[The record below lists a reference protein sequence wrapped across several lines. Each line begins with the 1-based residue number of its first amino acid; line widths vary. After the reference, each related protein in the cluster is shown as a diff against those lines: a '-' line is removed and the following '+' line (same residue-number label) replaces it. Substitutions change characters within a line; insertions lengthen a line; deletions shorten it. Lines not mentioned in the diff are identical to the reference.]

1 MATAEALLAKF
12 VDAPCGQAA
21 PVESKE
27 LCSWLEK
34 RICLL
39 APADWC
45 HLPAAVCAWPHI
57 SWGTASSA
65 TLRCLQNS
73 LTALSCNLI
82 TPLLQELA
90 DENTHASWFANLHKI
105 LGRIVGAIVK
115 KILPGLTAA
124 NERFC
129 FTVQGLKVG
138 ADGRTATAMLSCVQA
153 QAWLAQQ
160 QAKMDAAMEARCV
173 LEYLGMS
180 MNATSAVA
188 PQVGRAKI
196 QCYKCLNDEYTCL
209 CAVVVP
215 PGD

>member
-1 MATAEALLAKF
+1 
-12 VDAPCGQAA
+12 
-21 PVESKE
+21 
-27 LCSWLEK
+27 
-34 RICLL
+34 
-39 APADWC
+39 
-45 HLPAAVCAWPHI
+45 
-57 SWGTASSA
+57 
-65 TLRCLQNS
+65 
-73 LTALSCNLI
+73 LI

-188 PQVGRAKI
+188 PQVVVYGGPDLRPVL
-196 QCYKCLNDEYTCL
+196 CVVCDHLTCL
-209 CAVVVP
+209 PCTLRLRQQQDEDSVLQVP
-215 PGD
+215 Q